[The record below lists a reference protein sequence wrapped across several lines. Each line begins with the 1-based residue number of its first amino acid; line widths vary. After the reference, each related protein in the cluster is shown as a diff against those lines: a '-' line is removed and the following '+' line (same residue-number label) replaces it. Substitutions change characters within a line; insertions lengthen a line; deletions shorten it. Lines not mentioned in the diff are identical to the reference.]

1 MAIFVPGE
9 LIVNIKVLNM
19 PSSQQPQPFV
29 FTPTKQPQSAPQTP
43 RPTISL
49 QQTQQP
55 QRTSNQLQQP
65 VKFQHQLPHRVLQPY
80 PKFQHQLPERALQQ
94 QQKFPHQQQPKFL
107 VIFNFCNSLL
117 RP

>member
-1 MAIFVPGE
+1 
-9 LIVNIKVLNM
+9 M

-43 RPTISL
+43 RPAISL

-94 QQKFPHQQQPKFL
+94 QQQKFPHQQQPKFL
-107 VIFNFCNSLL
+107 VISSFCNSLL